1 MDYNPISADTLF
13 HYTSS
18 LSILESILINEFY
31 PRYCL
36 EDHSM
41 FNSKH
46 NSLPHLCERAI
57 PMVCFCDIPLSSIRN
72 HAKNYGNYAIG
83 LSKDWGKSKGI
94 SPVLYTY
101 EKATTAGYL
110 RGSYHE
116 SVGKLTDVNSIKP
129 YTFDFIAV
137 YLELFIFMSK
147 PYEGT
152 LWRNGKYVE
161 GVRFYDEREWRY
173 VPSLDSMLQYKF
185 KPSLTKEEF
194 IANYIRDDNNTKLKQ
209 FKLSFSPSDIKY
221 IILDSESEVLN
232 FIKKLRHIKAKY
244 SKDDIDL
251 LTTRIITMEQ
261 IKKDF

>member
-1 MDYNPISADTLF
+1 
-13 HYTSS
+13 
-18 LSILESILINEFY
+18 
-31 PRYCL
+31 
-36 EDHSM
+36 M

-57 PMVCFCDIPLSSIRN
+57 PMVCFCDIPLSNIRN

-101 EKATTAGYL
+101 ENATTAGYL
-110 RGSYHE
+110 RDSYHE
-116 SVGKLTDVNSIKP
+116 SVSKLTDINSIKP
-129 YTFDFIAV
+129 ATFDFISV
-137 YLELFIFMSK
+137 YLELFLFMSK

-152 LWRNGKYVE
+152 LWRNGTYVE
-161 GVRFYDEREWRY
+161 GIRFYDEREWRY

-194 IANYIRDDNNTKLKQ
+194 IANDIYDDNNTKLKR

-221 IILDSESEVLN
+221 IILDTESEVLD

-244 SKDDIDL
+244 SEADTDL

>member
-18 LSILESILINEFY
+18 ISILESILINEFY

-46 NSLPHLCERAI
+46 SNLPYLCERAI

-72 HAKNYGNYAIG
+72 HAKHYGNYAIG

-101 EKATTAGYL
+101 EKAITAGYL

-116 SVGKLTDVNSIKP
+116 SVGKLIDKEYIKP
-129 YTFDFIAV
+129 TTHDFIAV

-147 PYEGT
+147 PYEGS
-152 LWRNGKYVE
+152 LWRNGKHIK

-173 VPSLDSMLQYKF
+173 VPSLESMLQYGF
-185 KPSLTKEEF
+185 QPSLTKDEF
-194 IANYIRDDNNTKLKQ
+194 NTDKIRDDNNAKLTP

-221 IILDSESEVLN
+221 IILDNESEVLE
-232 FIKKLRHIKAKY
+232 FIRKLRYIKAKY
-244 SKDDIDL
+244 STDDIDL